1 MITLQLSP
9 KGTLEYDENGITST
23 APFNKVTST
32 YDEITEIKFIKPTII
47 TNGLII
53 FKFKNQRTINC
64 AFKRKRLEEAKR
76 VYDQI
81 LRLKNEFE
89 SQKLSEVT
97 DNIVYSSEY
106 GMSNLVTNE
115 ELKDNATSESSEV
128 QIKYCSECG
137 TKVIPKAKFC
147 MNCGTK
153 LTIPNHKDNCTEEMI
168 VKENITFNNN
178 ELKEL
183 VDREEE
189 QFTKMA
195 NEEYYFSEE
204 SKIKG
209 KQVYE
214 DKKQYLI
221 HHPDDFDRKGA
232 SIFGIL
238 WSAIDDIP
246 KDERKIFTLTGKGK
260 YIEEQGDYE
269 EAIKVYQ
276 EADALTL
283 KVCAKDIQELTKQY
297 GEKDWLYCAK
307 IRQRIRVCENN
318 ILRDKTKKLEEK
330 AKKLEKTNPSGA
342 IEIYNQLN
350 ELKPG
355 LKKYNKRI
363 EICEKRI

>member
-1 MITLQLSP
+1 MVTLQLSP

-23 APFNKVTST
+23 APFNKATST
-32 YDEITEIKFIKPTII
+32 YDKITEIKFIKPTLI
-47 TNGLII
+47 TNGIII
-53 FKFKNQRTINC
+53 FKFKNQRNINC
-64 AFKRKRLEEAKR
+64 GFKKKRLEEAKR
-76 VYDQI
+76 VYDDI
-81 LRLKNEFE
+81 LRLKNEHE
-89 SQKLSEVT
+89 SREVSEVSDT
-97 DNIVYSSEY
+97 VVYTPKKEV
-106 GMSNLVTNE
+106 SNLVTVE
-115 ELKDNATSESSEV
+115 EIKENTASESSEV
-128 QIKYCSECG
+128 HIKFCPECG

-153 LTIPNHKDNCTEEMI
+153 LTIPNQKDNYTDEI
-168 VKENITFNNN
+168 IKEDIDSDHN
-178 ELKEL
+178 ELEEL
-183 VDREEE
+183 VNREEE

-195 NEEYYFSEE
+195 NKEYYFSEE

-221 HHPDDFDRKGA
+221 DHPDDFDRKGA

-246 KDERKIFTLTGKGK
+246 KEERKIFTLTGKGK

-297 GEKDWLYCAK
+297 GEQDWLYCAK
-307 IRQRIRVCENN
+307 IRQRIRVCQNN
-318 ILRDKTKKLEEK
+318 ILREKTKKLEEE
-330 AKKLEKTNPSGA
+330 AKKLEKTNPSQA